1 MVLVSGEHDQ
11 PEHDL
16 PERSRRFA
24 ERLPHGSFHRIGGVG
39 NYLPLEAPEALTTIT
54 ADVLASA
61 TGPLSP
67 DVRYRTR

>member
-1 MVLVSGEHDQ
+1 MVLVSGEHDR
-11 PEHDL
+11 

-39 NYLPLEAPEALTTIT
+39 HYLPLEAPEALTTIT

-61 TGPLSP
+61 T
-67 DVRYRTR
+67 